1 MTWLQFV
8 QNAAAHLMSDTR
20 RYDHISAVLHQLHWI
35 PVSKRVDFKT
45 ATLVYHSL
53 SSMAAAYLAQ
63 TVAVVWSSAVLW
75 WLKDLCLEA
84 DYSNFVAT
92 SVSRLPVQVFGT
104 AFQLVLGK
112 WTSAMSS
119 LKGN

>member
-1 MTWLQFV
+1 MPFDAVKMLVLAFISWHLDSCNSLFKVISDELMTWLQFV

-20 RYDHISAVLHQLHWI
+20 RYDHISAVLHQLHWL

-63 TVAVVWSSAVLW
+63 TVAVV
-75 WLKDLCLEA
+75 
-84 DYSNFVAT
+84 
-92 SVSRLPVQVFGT
+92 
-104 AFQLVLGK
+104 
-112 WTSAMSS
+112 
-119 LKGN
+119 